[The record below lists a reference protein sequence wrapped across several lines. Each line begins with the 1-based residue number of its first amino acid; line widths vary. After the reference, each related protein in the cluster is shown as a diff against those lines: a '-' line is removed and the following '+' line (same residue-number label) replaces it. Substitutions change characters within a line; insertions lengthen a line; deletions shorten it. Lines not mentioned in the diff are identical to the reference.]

1 MLHKLTRLQAFP
13 TFNDPNAA
21 GLGTPHFER
30 LQGKSIGTTFGQP
43 RFEKTAL
50 GHFYS
55 DTHKMAA
62 PKRPMMDMCHT
73 EDHDG
78 FADHIISTHLGE
90 FGEIEN

>member
-1 MLHKLTRLQAFP
+1 MLHKITRPQAFP
-13 TFNDPNAA
+13 TFNDPKSS
-21 GLGTPHFER
+21 GLGISHFEQTET
-30 LQGKSIGTTFGQP
+30 LQTRSAFGRP
-43 RFEKTAL
+43 GFEKTAI

-62 PKRPMMDMCHT
+62 PKRPMMEMCHT

-90 FGEIEN
+90 FGEVTD